1 LPIKRFPS
9 PANRGL
15 NIKLQGKVP
24 CIPKVQLKDM
34 SEEDVL
40 IQLKFKR
47 KILITLLVKL
57 YNEDQKLVLSAEFDW
72 FITLPK

>member
-1 LPIKRFPS
+1 
-9 PANRGL
+9 
-15 NIKLQGKVP
+15 LQGKVP

>member
-1 LPIKRFPS
+1 
-9 PANRGL
+9 
-15 NIKLQGKVP
+15 
-24 CIPKVQLKDM
+24 M

-47 KILITLLVKL
+47 KILITLAAKL